1 MFLQPSLRGTPP
13 NHQVN
18 SRVGEHPQGSPV
30 SSPPGTCPG
39 QGQPGSHGQAPVTFT
54 LPHGLPLP
62 TAKLPSAEGLTC
74 CPLLPGDK
82 EEIQWSLRA
91 LPAEPISALWIPLPT
106 FLREPGLSCQID
118 HTAASHRN
126 PMMLSGASGAMAPRT
141 WVSTDT
147 PVQRMALQ
155 HRCFG

>member
-18 SRVGEHPQGSPV
+18 SRVREHPQGSLV

-39 QGQPGSHGQAPVTFT
+39 QGQPRSHGQAPVTFT
-54 LPHGLPLP
+54 LPHVLPLP

-82 EEIQWSLRA
+82 EEIQRSLRA

-106 FLREPGLSCQID
+106 CLRLAAD
-118 HTAASHRN
+118 HTAASHRH